1 MATGLGNSADAAR
14 AGTAPRG
21 LRVLVVEDHPDVAFV
36 LQTLLKHAGH
46 EACWAASGKAALEA
60 IGRFRPSVAL
70 LDIGLPDMNGY
81 ELAQHL
87 RSATNDD
94 TLGLVALTGSDDA
107 EHRRRS
113 QAAGFTFHLAKP
125 PDWAELVRVLQHFA
139 ERHTQH
145 LANAQ
150 CGSDG
155 GATTSP
161 RAVSGSAD
169 FP

>member
-1 MATGLGNSADAAR
+1 MAMGFGNSADAAR
-14 AGTAPRG
+14 TQPAPRG

-60 IGRFRPSVAL
+60 IGQFQPTVAL

-87 RSATNDD
+87 RSATADD
-94 TLGLVALTGSDDA
+94 TLGLVALSGNDDA

-113 QAAGFTFHLAKP
+113 QVAGFAFHLAKP
-125 PDWAELVRVLQHFA
+125 PDWAELVRVLQHFSDRRA
-139 ERHTQH
+139 QH
-145 LANAQ
+145 LADAQ

-161 RAVSGSAD
+161 RAASG
-169 FP
+169 